1 MAIYALKSG
10 NTPAYNISNAISEQQ
25 ANYDTSVNPIIKNQ
39 NTKPSSGSYPDGSI
53 VCYEIW
59 KEGGVPSS
67 AATNGVGYSNSSLNF
82 FNRKYPDT
90 TTVADYLENLD
101 RTEGHRIQCYRQE
114 LGGAP
119 QQLATDLLDDN
130 DYFVM
135 VFADDYTKHHFYPF
149 FKYFSK

>member
-25 ANYDTSVNPIIKNQ
+25 ANNDTSVNPIIKNQ

-82 FNRKYPDT
+82 F
-90 TTVADYLENLD
+90 
-101 RTEGHRIQCYRQE
+101 
-114 LGGAP
+114 
-119 QQLATDLLDDN
+119 QLAI
-130 DYFVM
+130 FVILPT
-135 VFADDYTKHHFYPF
+135 VFVDSFISALT
-149 FKYFSK
+149 